1 MMISTKSSSPGARR
15 GRRGFALIFA
25 ISVLALLLTFLIAAQ
40 GSVLGSIRLIS
51 RSGAQMK
58 NSLHVDEAL
67 GRAYRA
73 LGSTTQDSG
82 SFELGSGGDLPQIE
96 VGYERLGS
104 TSEFYASLPG
114 IDRYR
119 EGDALVSLTT
129 EGAAASQRYLIN
141 IRGNRA
147 GAIRVL

>member
-1 MMISTKSSSPGARR
+1 
-15 GRRGFALIFA
+15 
-25 ISVLALLLTFLIAAQ
+25 
-40 GSVLGSIRLIS
+40 
-51 RSGAQMK
+51 MK
-58 NSLHVDEAL
+58 DSLHVDEAL

-73 LGSTTQDSG
+73 LGDDSRPRAARAAAAEAICRRSRSASNG
-82 SFELGSGGDLPQIE
+82 SDRQANFMRPS
-96 VGYERLGS
+96 
-104 TSEFYASLPG
+104 PG

-119 EGDALVSLTT
+119 EGDALVSLTP